1 MEVTYD
7 PDKRQLT
14 LDRRGLDFDDAPKL
28 FAGFHLTKPDLRQDY
43 GEDREIAVGLLNEA
57 VIVLVWTERDD
68 SRRIISMRKADRHE
82 REFYFAE
89 LDRSG

>member
-14 LDRRGLDFDDAPKL
+14 LARRGLDFDDAPKL
-28 FAGFHLTKPDLRQDY
+28 FAGFHLTRPDLRHYY
-43 GEDREIAVGLLNEA
+43 GEDREISVGLLHGA
-57 VIVLVWTERDD
+57 VVIVVWTERND

-82 REFYFAE
+82 RELYFRE